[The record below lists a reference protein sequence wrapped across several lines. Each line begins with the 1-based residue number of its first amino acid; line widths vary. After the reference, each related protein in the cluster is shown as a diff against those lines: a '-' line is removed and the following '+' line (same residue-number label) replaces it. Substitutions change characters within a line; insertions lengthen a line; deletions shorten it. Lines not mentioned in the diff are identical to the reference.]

1 MVAPAPRLAARP
13 PELGCGLAVADPF
26 PAPVTLRNLVSRP
39 GKTPPT
45 LILLTEQLSGSMSVA
60 LAAQLREGTKK
71 AHTMA
76 ENTGFVSCFLKGVVD
91 KLSYRRLVANLYFLY
106 SAMEEEIGKLKDH
119 PVVGPI
125 AYDQL
130 NRRAVL
136 EEDMAFYFG
145 ADWRNQV
152 QPTPG
157 AQIYID
163 RIHQVASEAPELL
176 VGHHY
181 TRYIGDLSGGQ
192 ILKNIAQKAM
202 NLGDHDGLR
211 FYEFDAIPDEKGFKV
226 GYRQALDALPIDQAT
241 ADRIV
246 EEANQAFH
254 LNMTMF
260 QELEGN
266 LVAAIGKVLF
276 GFLTRRQRTGS
287 TEAVAA

>member
-1 MVAPAPRLAARP
+1 
-13 PELGCGLAVADPF
+13 
-26 PAPVTLRNLVSRP
+26 
-39 GKTPPT
+39 
-45 LILLTEQLSGSMSVA
+45 MSVA
-60 LAAQLREGTKK
+60 LASQLREGTKK

-91 KLSYRRLVANLYFLY
+91 KASYRTLVADLWFVY
-106 SAMEEEIGKLKDH
+106 SAMEEEIGRLADH
-119 PVVGPI
+119 PVVGQI
-125 AYDQL
+125 NFASL
-130 NRRAVL
+130 NRRESL
-136 EEDMAFYFG
+136 EQDLAFYFG
-145 ADWRNQV
+145 ADWRQ
-152 QPTPG
+152 QIKATPG
-157 AQIYID
+157 AQEY
-163 RIHQVASEAPELL
+163 VARLRRVAKEAPELL

-181 TRYIGDLSGGQ
+181 TRYIGDLSGGI

-202 NLGDHDGLR
+202 NLGEHDGLR